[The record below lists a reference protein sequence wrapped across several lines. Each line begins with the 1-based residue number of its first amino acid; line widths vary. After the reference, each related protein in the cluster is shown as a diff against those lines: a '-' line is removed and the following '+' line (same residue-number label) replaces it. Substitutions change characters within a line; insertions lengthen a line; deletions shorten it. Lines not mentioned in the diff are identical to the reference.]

1 MSSSRPVFRSRWL
14 PYLLVAPQLI
24 ITVIFFIW
32 PAGEALWYSLQSVDP
47 FGFSSQ
53 FVGLDNFVTLFHD
66 SYYLD
71 SFWTTIKFSTFVTVS
86 GLLVSLFFAALV
98 EYIVRGSRFY
108 QTLMLLPYAVA
119 PAVAAVLWIFLFNPG
134 RGLITHF
141 LAEFGYDWNHA
152 QNSGQAMFLVV
163 FASVWKQISY
173 NFLFFYAA
181 LQSIPRSLIEAAAI
195 DGAGPIRRFFKIALP
210 LIAPVSFFLL
220 VVNLVYAFFDT
231 FPVIDAATS
240 GGPVQAT
247 TTLIYKIYREGF
259 TGLDLASSAAQSVVL
274 MFLVIVLTVVQFRYV
289 ESKGALPMIE
299 NRPWLTIFSH
309 TMLILGIAV
318 ILFPL
323 YVAFVAAT
331 LDKQAVYAAPMTL
344 IPGTHL
350 LENIHNIWVNGVGT
364 NSAPFWR
371 MLLNSFVM
379 AFSITLG
386 KITVSMLSAFAIV
399 WFRFP
404 LRNLFF
410 WMIFITLM
418 LPVEVR
424 IFPTV
429 EVIANLKMLD
439 SYAGLTL
446 PLMASAT
453 ATFLF
458 RQFFMTLPD
467 ELVEAARI
475 DGASPM
481 RFFCDIVFPLSKT
494 NLAALFVITFIYGWN
509 QYLWPLLIITDVD
522 LGTTVAGIKG
532 MIATGEG
539 TTEWNSVMAAML
551 LTLIPPVVIVLVM
564 QRAFVRGLVDSEK

>member
-1 MSSSRPVFRSRWL
+1 M
-14 PYLLVAPQLI
+14 
-24 ITVIFFIW
+24 
-32 PAGEALWYSLQSVDP
+32 
-47 FGFSSQ
+47 
-53 FVGLDNFVTLFHD
+53 
-66 SYYLD
+66 
-71 SFWTTIKFSTFVTVS
+71 
-86 GLLVSLFFAALV
+86 
-98 EYIVRGSRFY
+98 
-108 QTLMLLPYAVA
+108 
-119 PAVAAVLWIFLFNPG
+119 
-134 RGLITHF
+134 
-141 LAEFGYDWNHA
+141 
-152 QNSGQAMFLVV
+152 
-163 FASVWKQISY
+163 
-173 NFLFFYAA
+173 
-181 LQSIPRSLIEAAAI
+181 
-195 DGAGPIRRFFKIALP
+195 
-210 LIAPVSFFLL
+210 
-220 VVNLVYAFFDT
+220 NLVYAFFDT

-289 ESKGALPMIE
+289 ESKVRYQSKP
-299 NRPWLTIFSH
+299 
-309 TMLILGIAV
+309 
-318 ILFPL
+318 
-323 YVAFVAAT
+323 VAAT
-331 LDKQAVYAAPMTL
+331 LDKQEVYAAPMTL

-509 QYLWPLLIITDVD
+509 QYLWPLLII
-522 LGTTVAGIKG
+522 
-532 MIATGEG
+532 IAF
-539 TTEWNSVMAAML
+539 L
-551 LTLIPPVVIVLVM
+551 KPPAI
-564 QRAFVRGLVDSEK
+564 FF

>member
-274 MFLVIVLTVVQFRYV
+274 MFLVIVLT
-289 ESKGALPMIE
+289 
-299 NRPWLTIFSH
+299 IFSH

-429 EVIANLKMLD
+429 EVIANLQMLD